1 MKTTAISLFICFVLL
16 FTVGAPNSAFA
27 AGGGGG
33 GGSWAPVVRVDTDFD
48 RATRAIDAKE
58 YDRAISYLN
67 AVIAQDNRNADAYN
81 LLGYS
86 ERMRGNLDAAFKHY
100 ERALAI
106 DPKHRGAHEYVGETY
121 LLVGNLSKAEE
132 HLAILDKLCFFP
144 CVEYSDLK
152 AAVAAYRAKHPQ

>member
-1 MKTTAISLFICFVLL
+1 MCTFVSSLYMILVLL
-16 FTVGAPNSAFA
+16 LSFGTATPAFA
-27 AGGGGG
+27 SGGGGG
-33 GGSWAPVVRVDTDFD
+33 GWPAPPQYVETDFD
-48 RATRAIDAKE
+48 RASQAINARD
-58 YDRAISYLN
+58 YDRAITYLN
-67 AVIAQDNRNADAYN
+67 AVVARNERDADAHN

-121 LLVGNLSKAEE
+121 LLAGNLPKAEE

-144 CVEYSDLK
+144 CSEYSDLK
-152 AAVAAYRAKHPQ
+152 AAVAAYKAKHPH